1 MKLLTTTIL
10 VFSGVLAIM
19 VGLRLDQQTMAI
31 LTGTAIGFVVAAV
44 CIGIVAY
51 IVLNRK
57 PMPKTEHEPAI
68 QTETRPQQYAHPTM
82 QYTQNY
88 APQPML
94 EYQTRS
100 RGPMGP
106 SLPYQPVVYG
116 YVDPRMAQFAQP
128 PTYMGQTPYPQPAQY
143 MQPMPMQTPRR
154 FTMIGAGGQAEE
166 IMPSQDELQ
175 PIYDM

>member
-19 VGLRLDQQTMAI
+19 VGLRIDQQTMAI
-31 LTGTAIGFVVAAV
+31 LTGTAIGFVVAAI
-44 CIGIVAY
+44 CMGIVAY

-68 QTETRPQQYAHPTM
+68 QIETRPQEYTHPTM
-82 QYTQNY
+82 HYTSNY
-88 APQPML
+88 APQPTL
-94 EYQTRS
+94 EYQARTR
-100 RGPMGP
+100 GAMGP

-116 YVDPRMAQFAQP
+116 YVDPRMAQFAQQ
-128 PTYMGQTPYPQPAQY
+128 PTYIGQTPYPQPAQY
-143 MQPMPMQTPRR
+143 MHPMPMPTQRR

-166 IMPSQDELQ
+166 IMPSHEEMQ